1 MSLLFLLFFLINDG
15 YSQSMRF
22 SSVFYIHSFTKYLM
36 SIYYVSGTDLVAK
49 NTGWNKI
56 DNNPYP
62 FKIYM
67 LVR

>member
-49 NTGWNKI
+49 NNR
-56 DNNPYP
+56 
-62 FKIYM
+62 
-67 LVR
+67 VE